1 MYTEYYRSKRKHL
14 LLTKELAGKLP
25 PLYNSEKHPEMEAIA
40 QVKFF
45 SPYSQWT
52 WYAVEFDG
60 DDTFWGLVDGFEM
73 EYGYF
78 SYSELEQV
86 CGFGRTL
93 PMVERDCGWS
103 PRPVKEIEAEI
114 LSRAVRV

>member
-1 MYTEYYRSKRKHL
+1 METQRAKRKHL
-14 LLTKELAGKLP
+14 LVTKEIRDTLP
-25 PLYNSEKHPEMEAIA
+25 PLYNSEKHPEKEAIA
-40 QVKFF
+40 MVKFF

-52 WYAVEFDG
+52 WYAIEFDG
-60 DDTFWGLVDGFEM
+60 EDTFFGLVDGFEM

-78 SYSELEQV
+78 SYSELEAV
-86 CGFGRTL
+86 TVFGGV
-93 PMVERDCGWS
+93 PAVERDCHWS

>member
-1 MYTEYYRSKRKHL
+1 METQKAKRRHL
-14 LLTKELAGKLP
+14 LLTKELASKLP
-25 PLYNSEKHPEMEAIA
+25 PLYNSENNPEAETIA

-60 DDTFWGLVDGFEM
+60 VDTFWGLVDGFEM

-78 SYSELEQV
+78 SYSELETV
-86 CGFGRTL
+86 TVFGGV
-93 PMVERDCGWS
+93 PAVERDCHWS
-103 PRPVKEIEAEI
+103 PRPVKQIEAEI

>member
-1 MYTEYYRSKRKHL
+1 METQRAKRKHL
-14 LLTKELAGKLP
+14 LVTQEIRDTLP
-25 PLYNSEKHPEMEAIA
+25 PLYNSEKHPEKEAIA
-40 QVKFF
+40 MVKFF

-52 WYAVEFDG
+52 WYAIEFDG
-60 DDTFWGLVDGFEM
+60 EDTFFGLVDWFEM

-78 SYSELEQV
+78 SYSELEAV
-86 CGFGRTL
+86 TVFGGV
-93 PMVERDCGWS
+93 PAVERYCHWS

>member
-1 MYTEYYRSKRKHL
+1 METQRAKRKHL
-14 LLTKELAGKLP
+14 LLTQEIREQLP
-25 PLYNSEKHPEMEAIA
+25 PLYNSEKHPEKEAIA
-40 QVKFF
+40 IAKFF

-60 DDTFWGLVDGFEM
+60 EDTFWGLVDGFEM

-78 SYSELEQV
+78 SYSELEAV
-86 CGFGRTL
+86 NVLGGV
-93 PMVERDCGWS
+93 PAVERDLHWS
-103 PRPVKEIEAEI
+103 PRPVKEIETEI

>member
-1 MYTEYYRSKRKHL
+1 METQKAKRKHL
-14 LLTKELAGKLP
+14 LLTKELASKLP
-25 PLYNSEKHPEMEAIA
+25 PLYNSENNPETEAVA

-60 DDTFWGLVDGFEM
+60 VDTFWGLVDGFEM

-78 SYSELEQV
+78 SYSELEAV
-86 CGFGRTL
+86 TVFGGV
-93 PMVERDCGWS
+93 PAVERDCHWS
-103 PRPVKEIEAEI
+103 PRPVKKIEAEI

>member
-1 MYTEYYRSKRKHL
+1 METQRAKRRHL
-14 LLTKELAGKLP
+14 LLTQEIRDILP
-25 PLYNSEKHPEMEAIA
+25 PLYNSEKHPEKESVAM
-40 QVKFF
+40 VKFF

-60 DDTFWGLVDGFEM
+60 EDTFFGLVDGFEM

-78 SYSELEQV
+78 SYSELEAV
-86 CGFGRTL
+86 TVFGGV
-93 PMVERDCGWS
+93 PAVERDCHWS

>member
-1 MYTEYYRSKRKHL
+1 METQRAKRRHL
-14 LLTKELAGKLP
+14 LLTQEIRDTLP
-25 PLYNSEKHPEMEAIA
+25 PLYNSEKHPEKEAIA
-40 QVKFF
+40 VVKFF

-60 DDTFWGLVDGFEM
+60 EDTFFGLVDGFEM

-78 SYSELEQV
+78 SYSELEAV
-86 CGFGRTL
+86 TVFGGV
-93 PMVERDCGWS
+93 PAVERDCGWS
-103 PRPVKEIEAEI
+103 PQPVKEIEKQI

>member
-1 MYTEYYRSKRKHL
+1 METQRAKRKHL
-14 LLTKELAGKLP
+14 LVTQEIRDTLP
-25 PLYNSEKHPEMEAIA
+25 SLYNSEEHPEQEAIA
-40 QVKFF
+40 MVKFF

-52 WYAVEFDG
+52 WYGVEFDG
-60 DDTFWGLVDGFEM
+60 VDTFWGLVDGFEM

-78 SYSELEQV
+78 SYSELEAV
-86 CGFGRTL
+86 SVFGGV
-93 PMVERDCGWS
+93 PAVERDCHWS

>member
-1 MYTEYYRSKRKHL
+1 METQRAKRRHL
-14 LLTKELAGKLP
+14 LLTQEIRDTLS
-25 PLYNSEKHPEMEAIA
+25 PLYDSEKHPEKESVAM
-40 QVKFF
+40 VKFF

-60 DDTFWGLVDGFEM
+60 EDTFWGLVDGFEM

-78 SYSELEQV
+78 SYSELEAV
-86 CGFGRTL
+86 TVFGGV
-93 PMVERDCGWS
+93 PAVERDCHWS

>member
-1 MYTEYYRSKRKHL
+1 METQKAKRKHL
-14 LLTKELAGKLP
+14 LLTQEIRDTLP

-60 DDTFWGLVDGFEM
+60 EDTFFGLVDGFEM

-78 SYSELEQV
+78 SYSELEAV
-86 CGFGRTL
+86 TVFGGV
-93 PMVERDCGWS
+93 PAVERDCHWS
-103 PRPVKEIEAEI
+103 PRPVKEIETEI

>member
-1 MYTEYYRSKRKHL
+1 MYTEKQRGKRKHQ
-14 LLTKELAGKLP
+14 LLTTKLVNDLP
-25 PLYNSEKHPEMEAIA
+25 PLYNSEENPEKEAIA
-40 QVKFF
+40 VVKFF

-78 SYSELEQV
+78 SYRELEAV
-86 CGFGRTL
+86 TVFGGV
-93 PMVERDCGWS
+93 PAVERDCGWS

-114 LSRAVRV
+114 LSRAVRA

>member
-1 MYTEYYRSKRKHL
+1 METQRAKRKHL
-14 LLTKELAGKLP
+14 LVTQEIRDTLP
-25 PLYNSEKHPEMEAIA
+25 PLYNSEKHPEKEAIA
-40 QVKFF
+40 MVKFF

-52 WYAVEFDG
+52 WYAIEFDG
-60 DDTFWGLVDGFEM
+60 VDTFWGLVDGFEM

-78 SYSELEQV
+78 SYSELEAV
-86 CGFGRTL
+86 SVFGGV
-93 PMVERDCGWS
+93 PAVERDCYWS

>member
-1 MYTEYYRSKRKHL
+1 METQRAKRRHL
-14 LLTKELAGKLP
+14 LLTQEIRDTLP
-25 PLYNSEKHPEMEAIA
+25 PLYNSEKHPEKEAIA
-40 QVKFF
+40 VVKFF

-60 DDTFWGLVDGFEM
+60 EDTFWGLVDGFEM

-78 SYSELEQV
+78 SYSKLEAV
-86 CGFGRTL
+86 TVFGGV
-93 PMVERDCGWS
+93 PAVERDCHWT
-103 PRPVKEIEAEI
+103 PQPVKEIEKEI

>member
-1 MYTEYYRSKRKHL
+1 METQKAKRKHL
-14 LLTKELAGKLP
+14 LVTQEIRDTLP
-25 PLYNSEKHPEMEAIA
+25 PLYNSEKHPEKEAIA
-40 QVKFF
+40 MVKFF

-60 DDTFWGLVDGFEM
+60 EDTFFGLVDGFEM

-78 SYSELEQV
+78 SYSELEAV
-86 CGFGRTL
+86 TVFGGV
-93 PMVERDCGWS
+93 PAVERDCHWS

>member
-1 MYTEYYRSKRKHL
+1 METQKAKRKHL
-14 LLTKELAGKLP
+14 LLTQEVRDTLP
-25 PLYNSEKHPEMEAIA
+25 PLYNSEKHPEKEAIA
-40 QVKFF
+40 VVKFF

-52 WYAVEFDG
+52 WYAIEFDG
-60 DDTFWGLVDGFEM
+60 VDTFWGLVDGFEM

-78 SYSELEQV
+78 SYSELEAV
-86 CGFGRTL
+86 SVFGGV
-93 PMVERDCGWS
+93 PAVERDCYWS

>member
-1 MYTEYYRSKRKHL
+1 METQRAKRRHL
-14 LLTKELAGKLP
+14 LLTQEIKGTLP
-25 PLYNSEKHPEMEAIA
+25 PLYNSEKHPEKDAIA
-40 QVKFF
+40 VVKFF

-60 DDTFWGLVDGFEM
+60 EDTFFGLVDGFEM

-78 SYSELEQV
+78 SYSELEAV
-86 CGFGRTL
+86 TVFGGV
-93 PMVERDCGWS
+93 PAVERDCHWS

>member
-1 MYTEYYRSKRKHL
+1 METQRAKRRHL
-14 LLTKELAGKLP
+14 LLTQEIRDTLP
-25 PLYNSEKHPEMEAIA
+25 PLYNSEKHPEKEAIA
-40 QVKFF
+40 VVKFF

-60 DDTFWGLVDGFEM
+60 EYTFFGLVDGFEM

-78 SYSELEQV
+78 SYSELEAV
-86 CGFGRTL
+86 TVFGGV
-93 PMVERDCGWS
+93 PAVERDCGWS

-114 LSRAVRV
+114 LSRAVRA

>member
-1 MYTEYYRSKRKHL
+1 METQKAKRKHL
-14 LLTKELAGKLP
+14 LVTQEIRDTLP
-25 PLYNSEKHPEMEAIA
+25 PLYNSEKHPEKEAIA
-40 QVKFF
+40 MVKFF

-52 WYAVEFDG
+52 WYAIEFDG
-60 DDTFWGLVDGFEM
+60 VDTFWGLVDGFEM

-78 SYSELEQV
+78 SYSELEAV
-86 CGFGRTL
+86 SVFGGV
-93 PMVERDCGWS
+93 PAVERDCYWS

>member
-1 MYTEYYRSKRKHL
+1 METQKAKRKHL
-14 LLTKELAGKLP
+14 LLTQEIRDTLP
-25 PLYNSEKHPEMEAIA
+25 PLYNSEKHPEKEAIA
-40 QVKFF
+40 VVKFF

-52 WYAVEFDG
+52 WYAIEFDG
-60 DDTFWGLVDGFEM
+60 VDTFWGLVDGFEM

-78 SYSELEQV
+78 SYSELEAV
-86 CGFGRTL
+86 SVFGGV
-93 PMVERDCGWS
+93 PAVERDCYWS

>member
-1 MYTEYYRSKRKHL
+1 METQRALRKHL
-14 LLTKELAGKLP
+14 LLTQEIRDTLP
-25 PLYNSEKHPEMEAIA
+25 PLYDSEKHPEKESVAV
-40 QVKFF
+40 VKFF

-60 DDTFWGLVDGFEM
+60 EDTFFGLVDGFEM

-78 SYSELEQV
+78 SYSELEV
-86 CGFGRTL
+86 VTVFGGV
-93 PMVERDCGWS
+93 PAIERDCHWS

-114 LSRAVRV
+114 RSRAVRV